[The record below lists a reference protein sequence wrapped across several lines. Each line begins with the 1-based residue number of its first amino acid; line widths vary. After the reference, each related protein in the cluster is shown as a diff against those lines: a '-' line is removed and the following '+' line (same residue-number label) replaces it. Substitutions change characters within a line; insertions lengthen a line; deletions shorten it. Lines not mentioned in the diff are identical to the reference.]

1 MRTLYFGI
9 STLSK
14 PNFFH
19 LLAISSANCLDL
31 AVPGTCG
38 RSEKYLF
45 EKKKMTNMG
54 ERSVLRY
61 AFLICLILHRKS
73 HLIAIRTFFRK
84 KIFPRLTLQTFKF
97 PETLN
102 SNTSNTQ
109 KKCSI
114 HLSRITFKL
123 SCQKTTFDLQICRV
137 LYINTYKE
145 LFIIWKA
152 YHTAL
157 KLM

>member
-31 AVPGTCG
+31 AVPGTWG

-54 ERSVLRY
+54 ERSVLCY

-73 HLIAIRTFFRK
+73 RLIAIRTFFRK
-84 KIFPRLTLQTFKF
+84 KIFPGLTLQTFKF

-109 KKCSI
+109 KNVLSTYPEL
-114 HLSRITFKL
+114 HLSCLVRKLLLIFKFVE
-123 SCQKTTFDLQICRV
+123 S
-137 LYINTYKE
+137 
-145 LFIIWKA
+145 FI
-152 YHTAL
+152 
-157 KLM
+157 